1 MMQLV
6 DNHLEMRGM
15 MVVPQTVVAHPC
27 QAWGPHKLQEGGPC
41 QVELA
46 QAGVE
51 GLP

>member
-27 QAWGPHKLQEGGPC
+27 RAWGAHKLQEVGPC